1 MVSFI
6 LILVVIAAFSIGSQ
20 IYLAMKTELVRY
32 LKYKNENAVNVY
44 KCVPSE
50 NVNWFIVIIIGD
62 LVGIYLPM
70 LIVLVAHLLMFLVL
84 REQAIRR
91 SYTANTEI
99 SSQLQSISRR
109 FVVIVCAFYICLLPK
124 TILSNYHAYNVMSG
138 EKRMSKDHVVMKM
151 KYLASPL
158 LNLNS
163 CLNPLIY
170 AKIHT
175 KFIPGLRWVLR
186 RFNGVVRGVT
196 CCNLGSENGE
206 VKGDD
211 DTVKSTEIQIE
222 EKIIVSAP
230 SDFDHALNEDI
241 KC

>member
-1 MVSFI
+1 
-6 LILVVIAAFSIGSQ
+6 
-20 IYLAMKTELVRY
+20 
-32 LKYKNENAVNVY
+32 
-44 KCVPSE
+44 
-50 NVNWFIVIIIGD
+50 
-62 LVGIYLPM
+62 M
-70 LIVLVAHLLMFLVL
+70 LF
-84 REQAIRR
+84 
-91 SYTANTEI
+91 
-99 SSQLQSISRR
+99 
-109 FVVIVCAFYICLLPK
+109 VCAFYICLLPK
-124 TILSNYHAYNVMSG
+124 TILDNYHAYNVMSG

-175 KFIPGLRWVLR
+175 KFIPGLRWVMR

-196 CCNLGSENGE
+196 CCCNLGSDKDE
-206 VKGDD
+206 VKGDED
-211 DTVKSTEIQIE
+211 IKSTEIQIE

-230 SDFDHALNEDI
+230 SDFDHASNEDI